1 MGAALGARRLT
12 LAGLVA
18 CLCVSPIFAQS
29 DDLAR
34 AKQTSYSILQ
44 AATAWEAFA
53 SDHNS
58 YLATAVAE
66 GLTSRG
72 KGPGDE
78 IRWSNYVNVSYE
90 ALRKALVPTYIRNL
104 PQTDAWG
111 HPLEFA
117 VHMKNS
123 QAVDYVIRSVGSD
136 GAEDDGG
143 KYMPRTTSG
152 FTGDIV
158 FSEGEFKVYP
168 SALREPKTPPLD
180 QLNKLLPSDHVVAL
194 LEGSGLAYSK
204 VQENTWSTEFTGK
217 HADSIQL
224 LIIIVDDTV
233 SAWCKV
239 AGKQRLNLSKET
251 LGALLRF
258 NHDYDGVKVT
268 VDDDTIW
275 IRYDARVRSV
285 DGPEWEYILNQVAS
299 GADELVKILEP
310 ALKRTGA

>member
-1 MGAALGARRLT
+1 MVPAVGVPLRT
-12 LAGLVA
+12 LAALVA
-18 CLCVSPIFAQS
+18 CLFSSSIFAQS

-34 AKQTSYSILQ
+34 AKQTSLSILEV
-44 AATAWEAFA
+44 ATAWEAFA

-58 YLATAVAE
+58 YLPTTVAE

-78 IRWSNYVNVSYE
+78 IRWSNYIEVSHE
-90 ALRKALVPTYIRNL
+90 ALRKALVPTYIRSL

-111 HPLEFA
+111 HPLQFA
-117 VHMKNS
+117 VHIENS
-123 QAVDYVIRSVGSD
+123 KAVDYVIRSTGSD
-136 GAEDDGG
+136 RSEDDDG
-143 KYMPRTTSG
+143 KYLPSTTSG
-152 FTGDIV
+152 FAADIV

-168 SALREPKTPPLD
+168 SALRQPKTPPLD
-180 QLNKLLPSDHVVAL
+180 QLNKLTPSDHVVAL

-204 VQENTWSTEFTGK
+204 VQDNMWSTEFTGE
-217 HADSIQL
+217 HAASIKL
-224 LIIIVDDTV
+224 LIMIVDDTV

-239 AGKQRLNLSKET
+239 AGKQRLDLSKDI

-268 VDDDTIW
+268 VDDDTVW

-299 GADELVKILEP
+299 GADELVKVLQP